1 MTPGEVEI
9 KIAAAD
15 GDIHLCRVSYISG
28 PSVALTVRSPMFG
41 EGTFTAPD
49 LFDALVA
56 FRLYLEARGYLL
68 LCNAARRDAYPSR
81 MAREMGGGRKVYL
94 LCMGCQARMSDL
106 VDSLEEAS
114 LELVTTVAAQ
124 KAAYEAWL
132 DSL

>member
-1 MTPGEVEI
+1 MVPSEVEV

-15 GDIHLCRVSYISG
+15 GSIHLCRVSSTFG
-28 PSVALTVRSPMFG
+28 PNVTLTARTLVFG
-41 EGTFTAPD
+41 ASTFTAPD

-56 FRLYLEARGYLL
+56 FRVYLEERGYLL

-81 MAREMGGGRKVYL
+81 MAREMGGGRKVYVL
-94 LCMGCQARMSDL
+94 RMGRQARMSDL